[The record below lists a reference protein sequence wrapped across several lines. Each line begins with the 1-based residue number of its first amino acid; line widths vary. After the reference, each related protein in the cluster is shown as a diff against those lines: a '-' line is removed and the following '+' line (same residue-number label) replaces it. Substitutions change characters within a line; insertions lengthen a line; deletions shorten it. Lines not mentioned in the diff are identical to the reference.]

1 MSASDPDAQRAEMLE
16 RWERAASGWEKR
28 ADRVRELGMPV
39 STWMVERLELSPGQR
54 VLELAAG
61 PGDTG
66 FLAAQKIA
74 PGTLISSDASEAM
87 LALARSRA
95 EGLGLANVEFNRFE
109 LEWIDLPTASVDAVM
124 CRWGL
129 MVCVDPSAAA
139 SEMRRVLKPGGRLTV
154 AVWDSAE
161 LNPWAT
167 LDWRAVIELGHV
179 APPDPSGPGMFALAP
194 ESRLRELLEDSGFV
208 EVLVEGLQL
217 DRSYRAVEEYMAE
230 TLDLSAT
237 FSELWEKLD
246 EGARSEVMERVE
258 ALAAPYRVS
267 DGLRL
272 PGR

>member
-1 MSASDPDAQRAEMLE
+1 MVDPQELRAEQRE
-16 RWERAASGWEKR
+16 RWERAAAGWGRR
-28 ADRVRELGMPV
+28 ADLLRETSLPV
-39 STWMVERLELSPGQR
+39 SHWMVERLELSPGQR

-129 MVCVDPSAAA
+129 MLCVDPSAAA

-208 EVLVEGLQL
+208 EVLVEGVQL

-246 EGARSEVMERVE
+246 EGAR
-258 ALAAPYRVS
+258 
-267 DGLRL
+267 
-272 PGR
+272 